1 MNALEILISLSLL
14 AAFGSADGLNTGS
27 NDYYMTSPA
36 SNSSSVTSP
45 QNTAPI
51 EQCWYEQVP
60 ISGVPQEDNS
70 PNVAGAVVGGIIG
83 GIVGHQ
89 FGSGSGNTAATIGGA
104 AIGTALGANSGNAP
118 ATPQYQ
124 LIRKC
129 NTVR

>member
-1 MNALEILISLSLL
+1 MKSLNILFAFSLIIVSTNADTLS
-14 AAFGSADGLNTGS
+14 TES
-27 NDYYMTSPA
+27 NDYYMIPPV
-36 SNSSSVTSP
+36 SNSSSVASP
-45 QNTAPI
+45 QSSAPI

-60 ISGVPQEDNS
+60 ISGASQNDTT

-104 AIGTALGANSGNAP
+104 AIGTAIGANSGNNP
-118 ATPQYQ
+118 TTPQYQ

-129 NTVR
+129 NTIR

>member
-1 MNALEILISLSLL
+1 MKYYTVGLFALVASTL
-14 AAFGSADGLNTGS
+14 AQSEMLNTGS
-27 NDYYMTSPA
+27 NDYYMTPPA
-36 SNSSSVTSP
+36 SYPSSPVVESISV
-45 QNTAPI
+45 Q

-60 ISGVPQEDNS
+60 ISGVSQPDEN

-89 FGSGSGNTAATIGGA
+89 FGSGSGNTAATVAGA
-104 AIGTALGANSGNAP
+104 AIGTAVGASSGNNTP
-118 ATPQYQ
+118 TTPQYQ

>member
-1 MNALEILISLSLL
+1 MMKYYLLVFVALI
-14 AAFGSADGLNTGS
+14 GSSHADMLNTGS
-27 NDYYMTSPA
+27 NDYYMTPPSSGHSSAPA
-36 SNSSSVTSP
+36 TESTTP
-45 QNTAPI
+45 Y

-60 ISGVPQEDNS
+60 ISGVAQSDDT
-70 PNVAGAVVGGIIG
+70 PNVGGAVVGGIVG

-89 FGSGSGNTAATIGGA
+89 FGSGSGNTAATIAGA
-104 AIGTALGANSGNAP
+104 AIGTAIGANAGKTP